1 MRYKMYIKIHRSYRN
16 VVAICDAEL
25 IGKTFEE
32 GKRQLEL
39 RENFYKDKKV
49 QKKELIKMI
58 HDQTKEDATFNIVGE
73 KATETAIEA
82 GIIIKENIVYI
93 QNIPFALILT

>member
-1 MRYKMYIKIHRSYRN
+1 MYVKIHKSYRN

-32 GKRQLEL
+32 GKRQLEV

-49 QKKELIKMI
+49 TKEELIKIMYKQI
-58 HDQTKEDATFNIVGE
+58 KEDSTFSIVGKKSIEAAIETRIITKE
-73 KATETAIEA
+73 
-82 GIIIKENIVYI
+82 GIGKV
-93 QNIPFALILT
+93 QDIPFALILI